1 MFSWPHQQKLCA
13 CHAGLLFSGMA
24 VVSLLLVM
32 PASVAADKLGRKW
45 TIVPSCIGL
54 AAALGLMAA
63 AGETCSI
70 IKLQVSS
77 YKSSQH

>member
-1 MFSWPHQQKLCA
+1 M

-32 PASVAADKLGRKW
+32 PASFAADKLGRKF
-45 TIVPSCIGL
+45 TIVPSCVGL

-63 AGETCSI
+63 AGKSGSLPYCSI
-70 IKLQVSS
+70 GLTLFSAQ
-77 YKSSQH
+77 